1 MLFKKFSRISPGET
15 TMTGGKLFP
24 LLGLVFSVPL
34 LAFHLGQS
42 AAAVVH
48 PFAGIGG
55 NHTLTTNHANIQ
67 NARNTYG
74 IDNWGAG
81 YFGISAQGRVEVYP
95 FGTEACAVDL
105 APIVARAHTRKLQTP
120 LIVRFPQILETQMHR
135 LQGAL
140 SRSIQECA
148 YQGYAQC
155 VFPFKVNQRREFIDA
170 LVVSGRPLKYGI
182 EVGTKAELFAALS
195 YELHPEALF
204 VCNGFK
210 DSSFIQLAF
219 DAVRMGKNVVL
230 VVEGTD
236 ELRYILDYAKQV
248 GFCAKIGLRAKLYAK
263 GAGLWAKS
271 SGAESKFGLSTVEM
285 MESLS
290 LIKDAGMSDSL
301 AMLHYH
307 IGSQITEIKKV
318 KNAMK
323 EAGRVFAKILKLGFG
338 LKYLNIGG
346 GIGVDYDGSKTS
358 FYASANYNLQEF
370 ANDVVYIIKEVCES
384 EKVPPPVIVSE
395 SGRTVAAYHA
405 VLITDVREV
414 EQMGGEVSEIEIG
427 EDDHKSLRELKF
439 AHDEMN
445 SKNFVEYY
453 HDAIE
458 YRDELFTL
466 FNLGYLE
473 LGARAK
479 AETLYNEICEKA
491 LYYHALSGV
500 IIEEFDDLSK
510 GRVSKYLANFSIF
523 QSIPDSWSIEQLFPV
538 MPLERH
544 DEKYSRKGVVMDITC
559 DSDGCLDQFV
569 DQHDIKKSLELH
581 VPHADVPYYIGFFLV
596 GAYQE
601 ALGNNHNLFGATH
614 EVIVTVDPDTGD
626 LKETDVLGEDVG
638 EILRAMNYSNE
649 ELLSGFGSQLASRV
663 ADGKVNPSER
673 EEILQRVQSFFS
685 EYPYLRVKRRLEII
699 D

>member
-1 MLFKKFSRISPGET
+1 LST
-15 TMTGGKLFP
+15 
-24 LLGLVFSVPL
+24 
-34 LAFHLGQS
+34 
-42 AAAVVH
+42 
-48 PFAGIGG
+48 
-55 NHTLTTNHANIQ
+55 NHTNIQ

-74 IDNWGAG
+74 IDSWGSG
-81 YFGISAQGRVEVYP
+81 YFGISAQGRVVVNP
-95 FGTEACAVDL
+95 FGTEACSVDL
-105 APIVARAHTRKLQTP
+105 APIVARAHSRKLQTP
-120 LIVRFPQILETQMHR
+120 LIVRFPQILETQMNR
-135 LQGAL
+135 LQGAF
-140 SRSIQECA
+140 SQAATECN

-170 LVVSGRPLKYGI
+170 LVGSGRPLKYGL

-219 DAVRMGKNVVL
+219 DAERMGKNVVL
-230 VVEGTD
+230 VVEGKD
-236 ELRYILDYAKQV
+236 ELKYILEYASQV
-248 GFCAKIGLRAKLYAK
+248 GFCVKIGLRAKLYAK
-263 GAGLWAKS
+263 GSGLWAKS

-290 LIKDAGMSDSL
+290 LISDAGLSDHL

-323 EAGRVFAKILKLGFG
+323 EAGRVYSKMIKLGFG
-338 LKYLNIGG
+338 LRYLNIGG

-405 VLITDVREV
+405 VLVTDVREV
-414 EQMGGEVSEIEIG
+414 EQMGGEVSEIEISA
-427 EDDHKSLRELKF
+427 EDHKILRELKF

-453 HDAIE
+453 HDALE

-473 LGARAK
+473 LSARAK
-479 AETLYNEICEKA
+479 AETLFHEICEKA
-491 LYYHALSGV
+491 LYYHALAGV
-500 IIEEFDDLSK
+500 PIEEFEELSK
-510 GRVSKYLANFSIF
+510 GRLSKYLANFSIF

-544 DEKYSRKGVVMDITC
+544 EEKYSRKGVVMDITC

-569 DQHDIKKSLELH
+569 DQHDVKKSLELH

-614 EVIVTVDPDTGD
+614 EVIVTVDKETGK
-626 LKETDVLGEDVG
+626 LNETDVLGEDVG
-638 EILRAMNYSNE
+638 EILRAMNYS
-649 ELLSGFGSQLASRV
+649 
-663 ADGKVNPSER
+663 D
-673 EEILQRVQSFFS
+673 EEILAGYRHQLSQKLEQGKITPAVQADILHRVKSFFT

>member
-1 MLFKKFSRISPGET
+1 MSMSQT
-15 TMTGGKLFP
+15 
-24 LLGLVFSVPL
+24 
-34 LAFHLGQS
+34 
-42 AAAVVH
+42 
-48 PFAGIGG
+48 
-55 NHTLTTNHANIQ
+55 NIQ
-67 NARNTYG
+67 NARMTYG
-74 IDNWGAG
+74 IDSWGAG
-81 YFGISAQGRVEVYP
+81 YFGISTEGRVVVYP
-95 FGTEACAVDL
+95 FGTELCGIDL
-105 APIVARAHTRKLQTP
+105 APIVSRAYSRKLQTP

-135 LQGAL
+135 LQGAFANAA
-140 SRSIQECA
+140 QECG
-148 YQGYAQC
+148 YQSFAQC

-170 LVVSGRPLKYGI
+170 LVGGGRPLKYGL

-195 YELHPEALF
+195 YELHPDALF

-236 ELRYILDYAKQV
+236 ELKYILEYASQV
-248 GFCAKIGLRAKLYAK
+248 GYCARIGLRAKLYAK
-263 GAGLWAKS
+263 GSGLWAKS

-290 LIKDAGMSDSL
+290 LIRDAGFSDHL

-323 EAGRVFAKILKLGFG
+323 EAGRVYSKILKLGFG
-338 LKYLNIGG
+338 LRYLNIGG

-384 EKVPPPVIVSE
+384 ENVAPPVIVSE

-405 VLITDVREV
+405 VLVTDVREV
-414 EQMGGEVSEIEIG
+414 EQMGGEVSEIVLG
-427 EDDHKSLRELKF
+427 ASDHKSLRELKF

-453 HDAIE
+453 HDALE

-479 AETLYNEICEKA
+479 GETLFNEICEKA

-500 IIEEFDDLSK
+500 PIEEFEELAR
-510 GRVSKYLANFSIF
+510 GRLSKYLANFSIF
-523 QSIPDSWSIEQLFPV
+523 QSIPDTWSIEQLFPV
-538 MPLERH
+538 MPLERL

-569 DQHDIKKSLELH
+569 DQRDVKKSLELH

-614 EVIVTVDPDTGD
+614 EVIVTIDPESGK
-626 LKETDVLGEDVG
+626 LNEIDVLGEDVG

-649 ELLSGFGSQLASRV
+649 ELLSGYRRQIARRLEEGAITATDS
-663 ADGKVNPSER
+663 
-673 EEILQRVQSFFS
+673 EEILQRVQSYFS

>member
-1 MLFKKFSRISPGET
+1 MSI
-15 TMTGGKLFP
+15 
-24 LLGLVFSVPL
+24 
-34 LAFHLGQS
+34 
-42 AAAVVH
+42 
-48 PFAGIGG
+48 
-55 NHTLTTNHANIQ
+55 NHKNIQ
-67 NARNTYG
+67 TARTTYG

-81 YFGISAQGRVEVYP
+81 YFGISAQGTVVVHP
-95 FGTEACAVDL
+95 FGTENCSVEL
-105 APIVARAHTRKLQTP
+105 TPIVARAHSRKLQTP
-120 LIVRFPQILETQMHR
+120 LIVRFPQILQNQMTR
-135 LQGAL
+135 LQSAF
-140 SRSIQECA
+140 QQAVNECH
-148 YQGYAQC
+148 YQSHIQC

-170 LVVSGRPLKYGI
+170 LVSSGRAMKYGL

-195 YELHPEALF
+195 YELHSEALF

-219 DAVRMGKNVVL
+219 DAKKMGKNVIL

-236 ELRYILDYAKQV
+236 ELKYILEYAGQV
-248 GFCAKIGLRAKLYAK
+248 GYCVDIGLRAKLYAK

-290 LIKDAGMSDSL
+290 LIKESGNANHL
-301 AMLHYH
+301 VMLHYH

-323 EAGRVFAKILKLGFG
+323 EAGRVYSKILKMGYG
-338 LKYLNIGG
+338 LRYLNIGG

-370 ANDVVYIIKEVCES
+370 ANDVVYIVKEVCES
-384 EKVPPPVIVSE
+384 ERVAPPIIVSE

-405 VLITDVREV
+405 VLVTDVREV
-414 EQMGGEVSEIEIG
+414 EQMGGEISEISIG
-427 EDDHKSLRELKF
+427 AEDHKILRELKF

-453 HDAIE
+453 HDALE

-479 AETLYNEICEKA
+479 AETIFNEICEKA
-491 LYYHALSGV
+491 LYYHSLGGV
-500 IIEEFDDLSK
+500 VIEEFEELSK
-510 GRVSKYLANFSIF
+510 GRLSKYLANFSIF
-523 QSIPDSWSIEQLFPV
+523 QSIPDTWSIEQLFPV

-569 DQHDIKKSLELH
+569 DQRDVKKSLELH
-581 VPHADVPYYIGFFLV
+581 VPHADTPYYIGFFLV

-614 EVIVTVDPDTGD
+614 EVTVVVDPVTGTVS
-626 LKETDVLGEDVG
+626 ETDVYGEDVG
-638 EILRAMNYSNE
+638 EILRAMNYSDE
-649 ELLSGFGSQLASRV
+649 ELLAGYRSQLSKKA
-663 ADGKVNPSER
+663 AEGKITLQEK
-673 EEILQRVQSFFS
+673 EEILERASHFFQ
-685 EYPYLRVKRRLEII
+685 EYPYLKVKRRLEII